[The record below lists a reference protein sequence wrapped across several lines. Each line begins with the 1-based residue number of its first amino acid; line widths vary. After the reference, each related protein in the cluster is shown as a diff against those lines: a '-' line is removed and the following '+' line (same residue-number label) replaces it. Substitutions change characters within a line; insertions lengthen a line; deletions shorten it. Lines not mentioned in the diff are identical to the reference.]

1 MPIRSVDSYETM
13 RGDMEKSVTSVSA
26 SHSTVEDPVS
36 LQALRAFDQEDR
48 KADKAKKRLFIGLVM
63 ATNGMVIL
71 FLFLVW
77 ALSTFDLAHIHPLGP
92 ILLGLVIGC
101 IITLVGL
108 ASLSLILSVRF
119 GKTLPFFSRMRGL
132 TVKLFLPFMV
142 LLGQAIGIS
151 KNKVRSS
158 FVEVN
163 NELVLKTAGRYKPEE
178 MLLLMPHCLQR
189 STCKRRLTYS
199 IYNCKRCGKCPI
211 SDLIALSER
220 YSVYLAIATGGTIA
234 RRIVIQRLPK
244 MIVAVACE
252 RDMASGIQ
260 DIYPLPVYG
269 VLNTRPHGPCI
280 DTQVS
285 IEMVEQALRRFMQP
299 RYYPENLH
307 QDQDAGGK
315 ETADVIENL
324 IETGQAVA
332 GAA

>member
-1 MPIRSVDSYETM
+1 MK
-13 RGDMEKSVTSVSA
+13 GDMEKSVMPVSG
-26 SHSTVEDPVS
+26 SHPAVEDPVS
-36 LQALRAFDQEDR
+36 LQALQAFDQKDR

-63 ATNGMVIL
+63 GTNGMVIF

-101 IITLVGL
+101 IIVLVGL

-119 GKTLPFFSRMRGL
+119 GKTLPFFSRMRGM
-132 TVKLFLPFMV
+132 TVKLFLPFMT

-163 NELVLKTAGRYKPEE
+163 NELVLRTAGRYKPEE
-178 MLLLMPHCLQR
+178 MLLLMPHCLQN
-189 STCKRRLTYS
+189 SKCKRRLTYS

-211 SDLIALSER
+211 NDLITLSER

-260 DIYPLPVYG
+260 DTYPLPVYG
-269 VLNTRPHGPCI
+269 VLNSRPHGPCL

-285 IEMVEQALRRFMQP
+285 IESVERAIRRFMQP
-299 RYYPENLH
+299 QYYPENLH
-307 QDQDAGGK
+307 QDQDADGK
-315 ETADVIENL
+315 EIADIKENL
-324 IETGQAVA
+324 IETRQAVA

>member
-1 MPIRSVDSYETM
+1 
-13 RGDMEKSVTSVSA
+13 MEKSVMPVSG
-26 SHSTVEDPVS
+26 SHPAVEDPVS
-36 LQALRAFDQEDR
+36 LQALQAFDQKDR

-63 ATNGMVIL
+63 GTNGMVIF

-101 IITLVGL
+101 IIVLVGL

-119 GKTLPFFSRMRGL
+119 GKTLPFFSRMRGM
-132 TVKLFLPFMV
+132 TVKLFLPFMT

-163 NELVLKTAGRYKPEE
+163 NELVLRTAGRYKPEE
-178 MLLLMPHCLQR
+178 MLLLMPHCLQN
-189 STCKRRLTYS
+189 SKCKRRLTYS

-211 SDLIALSER
+211 NDLITLSER

-260 DIYPLPVYG
+260 DTYPLPVYG
-269 VLNTRPHGPCI
+269 VLNSRPHGPCL

-285 IEMVEQALRRFMQP
+285 IESVERAIRRFMQP
-299 RYYPENLH
+299 QYYPENLH
-307 QDQDAGGK
+307 QDQDADGK
-315 ETADVIENL
+315 ELSDIKENL
-324 IETGQAVA
+324 IETRQAVA

>member
-1 MPIRSVDSYETM
+1 M
-13 RGDMEKSVTSVSA
+13 GKSVMPVSG
-26 SHSTVEDPVS
+26 SHPAVENPVS
-36 LQALRAFDQEDR
+36 LLALQAFDRKDR
-48 KADKAKKRLFIGLVM
+48 KTDKAKKRLFVGLVM
-63 ATNGMVIL
+63 GTNGMAIL

-92 ILLGLVIGC
+92 ILLGLVVGC
-101 IITLVGL
+101 IIVLVGL
-108 ASLSLILSVRF
+108 ASLSLILSIRF

-132 TVKLFLPFMV
+132 TVKLFLPFMI

-178 MLLLMPHCLQR
+178 MLLLMPHCLQK
-189 STCKRRLTYS
+189 SKCKRRLTYS
-199 IYNCKRCGKCPI
+199 IYNCKRCGECPI
-211 SDLIALSER
+211 NDLIALSER

-234 RRIVIQRLPK
+234 RRIVIQRMPK

-260 DIYPLPVYG
+260 DTYPLPVYG
-269 VLNTRPHGPCI
+269 VLNSRPNGPCL

-285 IEMVEQALRRFMQP
+285 MENVERAIRRFMLP
-299 RYYPENLH
+299 RYYPENVH
-307 QDQDAGGK
+307 QGQDTGGK
-315 ETADVIENL
+315 KTA
-324 IETGQAVA
+324 
-332 GAA
+332 AAK

>member
-1 MPIRSVDSYETM
+1 
-13 RGDMEKSVTSVSA
+13 MEKSTMPVSG
-26 SHSTVEDPVS
+26 SHPAVKNPVS
-36 LQALRAFDQEDR
+36 LQALQVFDQEDR

-63 ATNGMVIL
+63 ATNGMAIF
-71 FLFLVW
+71 FLFMVW

-92 ILLGLVIGC
+92 IVLGLVIGC
-101 IITLVGL
+101 IIALIGL

-119 GKTLPFFSRMRGL
+119 GKTLPFFSRIRGL
-132 TVKLFLPFMV
+132 IVKLFLPFMV
-142 LLGQAIGIS
+142 MLGQSIGIS

-234 RRIVIQRLPK
+234 RRTVIQRRPK

-252 RDMASGIQ
+252 RDMSSGIQ
-260 DIYPLPVYG
+260 YAYPLPVYG
-269 VLNTRPHGPCI
+269 ILNIRPNGPCR

-285 IEMVEQALRRFMQP
+285 IESVEQALRRFMQP
-299 RYYPENLH
+299 RYYPENLR
-307 QDQDAGGK
+307 QDQDADGK
-315 ETADVIENL
+315 ETADVRKNL
-324 IETGQAVA
+324 IETKQAVA
-332 GAA
+332 RAA

>member
-1 MPIRSVDSYETM
+1 MNGYETM
-13 RGDMEKSVTSVSA
+13 RGNMEKLAMPVSRSHPAVEDSVSLKA
-26 SHSTVEDPVS
+26 TQV
-36 LQALRAFDQEDR
+36 FDQEDR
-48 KADKAKKRLFIGLVM
+48 KADKVKKRLFIGLVM
-63 ATNGMVIL
+63 ATNGMAIF
-71 FLFLVW
+71 FLFLIW
-77 ALSTFDLAHIHPLGP
+77 TLSTIDLANIHPLGP

-101 IITLVGL
+101 IIALVGL

-132 TVKLFLPFMV
+132 TVKLFLPFMI

-163 NELVLKTAGRYKPEE
+163 NELVLRTAGRYKPEE

-211 SDLIALSER
+211 NDLIALSER

-260 DIYPLPVYG
+260 DTYPLPVYG
-269 VLNTRPHGPCI
+269 VLNSRPHGPCL

-285 IEMVEQALRRFMQP
+285 IENVEQAIRRFMQP
-299 RYYPENLH
+299 QYYPENLH
-307 QDQDAGGK
+307 QDQDADGK
-315 ETADVIENL
+315 ETADIRKNL

-332 GAA
+332 RAA

>member
-1 MPIRSVDSYETM
+1 
-13 RGDMEKSVTSVSA
+13 MEKSAMPVSG
-26 SHSTVEDPVS
+26 SHPAVQNPFS
-36 LQALRAFDQEDR
+36 LQALQTFDQKDR
-48 KADKAKKRLFIGLVM
+48 KADKAKKRLFIGLVVG
-63 ATNGMVIL
+63 TNGMAIF

-101 IITLVGL
+101 IIALVGL
-108 ASLSLILSVRF
+108 ASLSLIISVRF
-119 GKTLPFFSRMRGL
+119 GKTLPLFSRMRGL
-132 TVKLFLPFMV
+132 TVKLFLPFMI

-163 NELVLKTAGRYKPEE
+163 NELVLRTAGRYKPEE
-178 MLLLMPHCLQR
+178 ILLLMPHCLQN
-189 STCKRRLTYS
+189 SKCKRRLTYS

-211 SDLIALSER
+211 NDLIALSER

-260 DIYPLPVYG
+260 DTYPLPVYG
-269 VLNTRPHGPCI
+269 VLNSRPHGPCL

-285 IEMVEQALRRFMQP
+285 IKNVEQAIRRFMQP
-299 RYYPENLH
+299 QYYPENLH
-307 QDQDAGGK
+307 QDRDSDSK
-315 ETADVIENL
+315 EAADVKENL

>member
-1 MPIRSVDSYETM
+1 MK
-13 RGDMEKSVTSVSA
+13 GDMEKSVMPVSG
-26 SHSTVEDPVS
+26 SHPAVEDPVS
-36 LQALRAFDQEDR
+36 LQALQAFDQKDR

-63 ATNGMVIL
+63 GTNGMVIF

-101 IITLVGL
+101 IIVLVGL

-119 GKTLPFFSRMRGL
+119 GKTLPFFSRMRGM
-132 TVKLFLPFMV
+132 TVKLFLPFMT

-163 NELVLKTAGRYKPEE
+163 NELVLRTAGRYKPEE
-178 MLLLMPHCLQR
+178 MLLLMPHCLQN
-189 STCKRRLTYS
+189 SKCKRRLTYS

-211 SDLIALSER
+211 NDLITLSER

-260 DIYPLPVYG
+260 DTYPLPVYG
-269 VLNTRPHGPCI
+269 VLNSRPHGPCL

-285 IEMVEQALRRFMQP
+285 IESVERAIRRFMQP
-299 RYYPENLH
+299 QYYPENLH
-307 QDQDAGGK
+307 QDQDVGGK
-315 ETADVIENL
+315 ETADVRKNL
-324 IETGQAVA
+324 IETGQAVVR
-332 GAA
+332 AA

>member
-1 MPIRSVDSYETM
+1 MREDMKKSAMP
-13 RGDMEKSVTSVSA
+13 VSGGNPA
-26 SHSTVEDPVS
+26 VRNPVS
-36 LQALRAFDQEDR
+36 LQALQAFDQKDR

-63 ATNGMVIL
+63 GTNGMAIF

-77 ALSTFDLAHIHPLGP
+77 AMSTFDLAHIHPLVP

-101 IITLVGL
+101 IIVLVGL
-108 ASLSLILSVRF
+108 ASLSLVLSIRF

-132 TVKLFLPFMV
+132 TVKLFLPFMI

-189 STCKRRLTYS
+189 SKCKIRLTYS
-199 IYNCKRCGKCPI
+199 IHNCKRCGKCPI

-220 YSVYLAIATGGTIA
+220 YSVFLAIATGGTIA
-234 RRIVIQRLPK
+234 RRIVIQRMPK

-252 RDMASGIQ
+252 RDMAGGIQ
-260 DIYPLPVYG
+260 DTYPLPVYG
-269 VLNTRPHGPCI
+269 VLNTRPHGPCL

-285 IEMVEQALRRFMQP
+285 IENVERAIRRFMQS

-307 QDQDAGGK
+307 QEQDAGNK
-315 ETADVIENL
+315 ETAAVKEKL
-324 IETGQAVA
+324 LETGQAVA
-332 GAA
+332 RAA

>member
-1 MPIRSVDSYETM
+1 MK
-13 RGDMEKSVTSVSA
+13 GDMEKSAMPVSG
-26 SHSTVEDPVS
+26 SHPADKNPVS
-36 LQALRAFDQEDR
+36 LQAIQVFDQEDR
-48 KADKAKKRLFIGLVM
+48 KADKAKKRLFIGLIM
-63 ATNGMVIL
+63 GTNGMAIF

-101 IITLVGL
+101 IIVLVGL
-108 ASLSLILSVRF
+108 ASLSLILSIRF

-132 TVKLFLPFMV
+132 TVKLFLPFMI
-142 LLGQAIGIS
+142 LFGQAIGIS

-220 YSVYLAIATGGTIA
+220 YSVHLAIATGGTIA
-234 RRIVIQRLPK
+234 RRIVIQRMPK

-260 DIYPLPVYG
+260 DTYPLPVYG
-269 VLNTRPHGPCI
+269 VLNTRPHGPCF

-285 IEMVEQALRRFMQP
+285 MENVERAIRRFMQS

-307 QDQDAGGK
+307 QDRGADDK
-315 ETADVIENL
+315 ETADVKEKFL
-324 IETGQAVA
+324 ETGQAVA
-332 GAA
+332 RAA

>member
-1 MPIRSVDSYETM
+1 MK
-13 RGDMEKSVTSVSA
+13 GDMEKSVMPVSG
-26 SHSTVEDPVS
+26 SHPAVEDPVS
-36 LQALRAFDQEDR
+36 LQALQAFDQKDR

-63 ATNGMVIL
+63 GTNGMVIF

-101 IITLVGL
+101 IIVLVGL

-119 GKTLPFFSRMRGL
+119 GKTLPFFSRMRGM
-132 TVKLFLPFMV
+132 TVKLFLPFMT

-163 NELVLKTAGRYKPEE
+163 NELVLRTAGRYKPEE
-178 MLLLMPHCLQR
+178 MLLLMPHCLQN
-189 STCKRRLTYS
+189 SKCKRRLTYS

-211 SDLIALSER
+211 NDLITLSER
-220 YSVYLAIATGGTIA
+220 YSIYLAIATGGTIA

-260 DIYPLPVYG
+260 DTYPLPVYG
-269 VLNTRPHGPCI
+269 VLNSRPHGPCL

-285 IEMVEQALRRFMQP
+285 IESVERAIRRFMQP
-299 RYYPENLH
+299 QYYPENLH
-307 QDQDAGGK
+307 QDQDADGK
-315 ETADVIENL
+315 EIADIKENL
-324 IETGQAVA
+324 IETRQAVA

>member
-1 MPIRSVDSYETM
+1 MK
-13 RGDMEKSVTSVSA
+13 GDMEKSVMPVSG
-26 SHSTVEDPVS
+26 SHPAVEDPVS
-36 LQALRAFDQEDR
+36 LQALQAFDQKDR

-63 ATNGMVIL
+63 GTNGMVIF

-101 IITLVGL
+101 IIVLVGL

-119 GKTLPFFSRMRGL
+119 GKTLPFFSRMRGM
-132 TVKLFLPFMV
+132 TVKLFLPFMT

-163 NELVLKTAGRYKPEE
+163 NELVLRTAGRYKPEE
-178 MLLLMPHCLQR
+178 MLLLMPHCLQN
-189 STCKRRLTYS
+189 SKCKRRLTYS

-211 SDLIALSER
+211 NDLITLSER
-220 YSVYLAIATGGTIA
+220 YSIYLAIATGGTIA

-260 DIYPLPVYG
+260 DTYPLPVYG
-269 VLNTRPHGPCI
+269 VLNSRPHGPCL

-285 IEMVEQALRRFMQP
+285 IESVERAIRRFMQP
-299 RYYPENLH
+299 QYYPENLH
-307 QDQDAGGK
+307 QDQDADGK
-315 ETADVIENL
+315 EVADIKENL
-324 IETGQAVA
+324 IETRQAVA

>member
-1 MPIRSVDSYETM
+1 M
-13 RGDMEKSVTSVSA
+13 RGDMEKSAMPVSR
-26 SHSTVEDPVS
+26 SHPAVENPVS
-36 LQALRAFDQEDR
+36 LQALQVFDQEDR
-48 KADKAKKRLFIGLVM
+48 KTDKAKKRLFIGLVM
-63 ATNGMVIL
+63 ATNGMAIF

-77 ALSTFDLAHIHPLGP
+77 VLSTFDLAHIHPLGP

-101 IITLVGL
+101 IIALIGL

-119 GKTLPFFSRMRGL
+119 GKTLPFFSRTRGL
-132 TVKLFLPFMV
+132 IVKLFLPFMV
-142 LLGQAIGIS
+142 MLGQAIGIS

-211 SDLIALSER
+211 NDLIALSER

-234 RRIVIQRLPK
+234 RRTVIQRRPK

-252 RDMASGIQ
+252 RDMSSGIQ
-260 DIYPLPVYG
+260 YAYPLPVYG
-269 VLNTRPHGPCI
+269 ILNIRPNGPCR

-285 IEMVEQALRRFMQP
+285 IESVEQAIRRFMQP
-299 RYYPENLH
+299 QYYPESLH
-307 QDQDAGGK
+307 QDQDAEGK
-315 ETADVIENL
+315 ETADVRKNFIEA
-324 IETGQAVA
+324 EQSVA
-332 GAA
+332 RAA

>member
-1 MPIRSVDSYETM
+1 MKGYKAMREDTEESATSLSGGHSVI
-13 RGDMEKSVTSVSA
+13 GK
-26 SHSTVEDPVS
+26 PVS
-36 LQALRAFDQEDR
+36 LKALEAFDREDQ
-48 KADKAKKRLFIGLVM
+48 KADKAKKRLFIGLVL
-63 ATNGMVIL
+63 ATNGIVIF

-77 ALSTFDLAHIHPLGP
+77 AVATFDLAHIHSLGP

-101 IITLVGL
+101 IIVLIGL
-108 ASLSLILSVRF
+108 SSLSFILSVRF
-119 GKTLPFFSRMRGL
+119 GKVLPFFPRLRGL
-132 TVKLFLPFMV
+132 IVKLFLPFMV
-142 LLGQAIGIS
+142 MFGQAIGIS

-163 NELVLKTAGRYKPEE
+163 NELILKTAARYKPEE
-178 MLLLMPHCLQR
+178 MLLLIPHCLQR

-234 RRIVIQRLPK
+234 RRVVVQRLPK

-260 DIYPLPVYG
+260 YAYPLPVYG
-269 VLNTRPHGPCI
+269 VLNTRPHGPCR

-285 IEMVEQALRRFMQP
+285 IESVEWAVRRFMQP
-299 RYYPENLH
+299 QYYPENLH
-307 QDQDAGGK
+307 QDQDDDRK
-315 ETADVIENL
+315 ETAYVKERL
-324 IETGQAVA
+324 LEVR
-332 GAA
+332 

>member
-1 MPIRSVDSYETM
+1 
-13 RGDMEKSVTSVSA
+13 MEKSAMPVSG
-26 SHSTVEDPVS
+26 SHPAVKNPVS
-36 LQALRAFDQEDR
+36 LHALRTFDQEDQ
-48 KADKAKKRLFIGLVM
+48 KADKVKKRLFIGLVM
-63 ATNGMVIL
+63 ATNGMAIL

-101 IITLVGL
+101 IIALIGL

-132 TVKLFLPFMV
+132 IIKLFLPFMIQ
-142 LLGQAIGIS
+142 LGQAIGIS

-234 RRIVIQRLPK
+234 RRTVIQRLPK

-252 RDMASGIQ
+252 RDMSSGIQ
-260 DIYPLPVYG
+260 YAYPLPVYG
-269 VLNTRPHGPCI
+269 ILNTRPHGPCR

-285 IEMVEQALRRFMQP
+285 IESVERAVRRFMQS

-315 ETADVIENL
+315 ETANIKENL

-332 GAA
+332 RAA

>member
-1 MPIRSVDSYETM
+1 MK
-13 RGDMEKSVTSVSA
+13 GDMEKSVMPVSG
-26 SHSTVEDPVS
+26 SHPAVEDPVS
-36 LQALRAFDQEDR
+36 LQALQAFDQKDR

-63 ATNGMVIL
+63 GTNGMVIF

-101 IITLVGL
+101 IIVLVGL

-119 GKTLPFFSRMRGL
+119 GKTLPFFSRMRGM
-132 TVKLFLPFMV
+132 TVKLFLPFMT

-163 NELVLKTAGRYKPEE
+163 NELVLRTAGRYKPEE
-178 MLLLMPHCLQR
+178 MLLLMPHCLQN
-189 STCKRRLTYS
+189 SKCKRRLTYS

-211 SDLIALSER
+211 NDLITLSER

-260 DIYPLPVYG
+260 DTYPLPVYG
-269 VLNTRPHGPCI
+269 VLNSRPHGPCL

-285 IEMVEQALRRFMQP
+285 IESVERAIRRFMQP
-299 RYYPENLH
+299 QYYPENLH
-307 QDQDAGGK
+307 QDQDADGK
-315 ETADVIENL
+315 EVADIKENL
-324 IETGQAVA
+324 IETRQAVA

>member
-1 MPIRSVDSYETM
+1 MNGYKAM
-13 RGDMEKSVTSVSA
+13 RGDMEKSAIPVSG
-26 SHSTVEDPVS
+26 SHPSVEDPVS
-36 LQALRAFDQEDR
+36 LQALQAFDQKDR

-63 ATNGMVIL
+63 GTNGMAIF

-101 IITLVGL
+101 IIVLVGL
-108 ASLSLILSVRF
+108 ASLNLILSVRF

-132 TVKLFLPFMV
+132 TVKLFLPFMT

-178 MLLLMPHCLQR
+178 MLLLMPHCLQN
-189 STCKRRLTYS
+189 SKCKRRLTYS

-211 SDLIALSER
+211 NDLIALSER

-260 DIYPLPVYG
+260 DTYPLPVYG
-269 VLNTRPHGPCI
+269 VLNSRPHGPCL

-285 IEMVEQALRRFMQP
+285 IESVERAIRRFMQP
-299 RYYPENLH
+299 QYYPENLH
-307 QDQDAGGK
+307 QDQDADGK
-315 ETADVIENL
+315 EVADIKKNL
-324 IETGQAVA
+324 IETGQVVA
-332 GAA
+332 RAA